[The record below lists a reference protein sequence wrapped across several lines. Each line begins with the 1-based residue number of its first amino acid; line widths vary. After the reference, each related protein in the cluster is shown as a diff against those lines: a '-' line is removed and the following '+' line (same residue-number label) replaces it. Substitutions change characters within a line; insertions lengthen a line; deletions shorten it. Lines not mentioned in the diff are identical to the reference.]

1 MSGALPNTFFNLTL
15 RRDIIKYYFA
25 ELSQKELKV
34 VKKKDIE
41 IVAAGHTCLDLIPAF
56 TIEGKVDKMTDVLV
70 PGKMINMGNCV
81 VVGGGP
87 VTNAGVSI
95 RRLGVKTEL
104 IGKIGNDDFG
114 KEILNWYE
122 EHEGHFKGIK
132 MVDGESTSYTIAICI
147 PGIDRFYLH
156 HCGAN
161 DTFGYDDMDFDLVQ
175 RSKLML
181 FGYPPWMKKIYENTG
196 RELTK
201 ILKKTKEL
209 RTTTAL
215 DLSLPDVNS
224 YAGQVNWKAILTDW
238 VPLSDIMVPSAEE
251 IFYFL
256 YKERFLEKKAK
267 LGPKESVLDHM
278 TVKDI
283 STLGKD
289 LIKMGAGV
297 AMVKCGHRG
306 LYIRTA
312 DKDRLKKLGAACC
325 KDLDNWANRELWF
338 PVYQEEKFVGALG
351 SGDSAIAGFL
361 SAFVRQHTIES
372 CLRYANAAGS
382 MNVTVPDGLT
392 WNKGFDD
399 LTKRIKASWKTKEL
413 KIDEKGWKKER
424 EFWVGPDNRGKWES

>member
-1 MSGALPNTFFNLTL
+1 MKNT
-15 RRDIIKYYFA
+15 
-25 ELSQKELKV
+25 
-34 VKKKDIE
+34 KDIE

-70 PGKMINMGNCV
+70 PGKMINMGKCV

-104 IGKIGNDDFG
+104 IGKIGDDDFG
-114 KEILNWYE
+114 KQILQWYE

-132 MVDGESTSYTIAICI
+132 MVEGESTSYTIAICI

-161 DTFGYDDMDFDLVQ
+161 DTFGYDDMDFDLVK

-181 FGYPPWMKKIYENTG
+181 FGYPPWMKKLYENTG
-196 RELTK
+196 AQLTK

-209 RTTTAL
+209 GTTTAL
-215 DLSLPDVNS
+215 DLSIPDVNS
-224 YAGQVNWKAILTDW
+224 PAGQVDWKAILDNW
-238 VPLSDIMVPSAEE
+238 VPLSDVMVPSAEE
-251 IFYFL
+251 VFFFL
-256 YKERFLEKKAK
+256 YKDKFLDIKAN
-267 LGPKESVLDHM
+267 LGPKDSVLDHM
-278 TVKDI
+278 TVADI
-283 STLGKD
+283 STLGSD
-289 LIKMGAGV
+289 LIEMGAAI

-312 DKDRLKKLGAACC
+312 GQDRLKKLGAAGCS
-325 KDLDNWANRELWF
+325 DLDNWANRELWF
-338 PVYQEEKFVGALG
+338 PVYEEEKFVGALG

-361 SAFVRQHTIES
+361 SAFVWGHTIES
-372 CLRYANAAGS
+372 SLRYANAAGS

-392 WNKGFDD
+392 WNKGFED
-399 LTKRIKASWKTKEL
+399 LTKRIEAGWKTKEL
-413 KIDEKGWKKER
+413 KIDEKGWKYER
-424 EFWVGPDNRGKWES
+424 DFWVGPDNRGKWES

>member
-1 MSGALPNTFFNLTL
+1 MGN
-15 RRDIIKYYFA
+15 
-25 ELSQKELKV
+25 
-34 VKKKDIE
+34 KKDIE
-41 IVAAGHTCLDLIPAF
+41 IVSAGHTCLDLIPAF
-56 TIEGKVDKMTDVLV
+56 TIEGTVDKMTDVLV
-70 PGKMINMGNCV
+70 PGKMINMGECV

-104 IGKIGNDDFG
+104 IGKVGDDDFG

-122 EHEGHFKGIK
+122 EHEGHFKGIH

-161 DTFGYDDMDFDLVQ
+161 DTFGYDDMDFDLVA

-181 FGYPPWMKKIYENTG
+181 FGYPPWMRKLYENTG
-196 RELTK
+196 AELTK

-209 RTTTAL
+209 GTTTVL
-215 DLSLPDVNS
+215 DLSLPDVDS
-224 YAGQVNWKAILTDW
+224 YAGQRNWKAILKDW
-238 VPLSDIMVPSAEE
+238 VPLSDMMVPSAEE

-256 YKERFLEKKAK
+256 YKEKFLEKKAK
-267 LGPKESVLDHM
+267 LGPKESVLDHL
-278 TVKDI
+278 TVKEI
-283 STLGKD
+283 STVGDD
-289 LIKMGAGV
+289 LIKMDSAI
-297 AMVKCGHRG
+297 AMVKCGNRG
-306 LYIRTA
+306 LYIRTS
-312 DKDRLKKLGAACC
+312 DKGRLKKLGAAGCS
-325 KDLDNWANRELWF
+325 DLENWANRELWF

-361 SAFVRQHTIES
+361 AAFVWGHTIES

-392 WNKGFDD
+392 WNKGFND
-399 LTKRIKASWKTKEL
+399 LTRRIKAGWKTKDM
-413 KIDEKGWKKER
+413 KINEAGWKKER
-424 EFWVGPDNRGKWES
+424 EFWVGPNNRGKWE

>member
-1 MSGALPNTFFNLTL
+1 MES
-15 RRDIIKYYFA
+15 
-25 ELSQKELKV
+25 
-34 VKKKDIE
+34 KKDIE
-41 IVAAGHTCLDLIPAF
+41 IVAAGHTCIDLIPAF
-56 TIEGKVDKMTDVLV
+56 TIGGKVDRMTDVLV
-70 PGKMINMGNCV
+70 PGKMINMGKCV
-81 VVGGGP
+81 VVAGGP

-114 KEILNWYE
+114 KEILRWYE
-122 EHEGHFKGIK
+122 EHEGHFKGIH

-181 FGYPPWMKKIYENTG
+181 FGYPPWMRRLYEDTG
-196 RELTK
+196 SELTK
-201 ILKKTKEL
+201 ILKKTKGL
-209 RTTTAL
+209 GTTTAL
-215 DLSLPDVNS
+215 DLSIPDVS
-224 YAGQVNWKAILTDW
+224 GYGDKIDWLAILKNW

-251 IFYFL
+251 LFYFL
-256 YKERFLEKKAK
+256 YKDRFLNKKAN
-267 LGPKESVLDHM
+267 LGPKEGVLDHM
-278 TVKDI
+278 TVNEV

-289 LIKMGAGV
+289 LINMGTAI

-306 LYIRTA
+306 LYVRTGGQ
-312 DKDRLKKLGAACC
+312 DRLKKLGAAGCSN
-325 KDLDNWANRELWF
+325 LENWANRELWH
-338 PVYQEEKFVGALG
+338 PVYKEEKFVGALG

-361 SAFVRQHTIES
+361 SAFVWNHTVES

-392 WNKGFDD
+392 WNRGFDD
-399 LTKRIKASWKTKEL
+399 LTERIESGWKTKDLGINE
-413 KIDEKGWKKER
+413 DGWKHER
-424 EFWVGPDNRGKWES
+424 GFLVGPNNLGKWES

>member
-1 MSGALPNTFFNLTL
+1 LFHEGL
-15 RRDIIKYYFA
+15 
-25 ELSQKELKV
+25 ELKH
-34 VKKKDIE
+34 KKNIE

-56 TIEGKVDKMTDVLV
+56 TIDGKVDKMTDVLV
-70 PGKMINMGNCV
+70 PGKMINMGQCV

-114 KEILNWYE
+114 REILSWYE
-122 EHEGHFKGIK
+122 EHEGHFKGIH

-161 DTFGYDDMDFDLVQ
+161 DTFGYDDMEFDLVQ

-181 FGYPPWMKKIYENTG
+181 FGYPPWMRKLYENTG
-196 RELTK
+196 AELTK
-201 ILKKTKEL
+201 ILEKTKEL
-209 RTTTAL
+209 NTTTAL
-215 DLSLPDVNS
+215 DLSLPDVDS
-224 YAGQVNWKAILTDW
+224 YAGKQNWKAILKDW

-256 YKERFLEKKAK
+256 YKEKFLEKKAK
-267 LGPKESVLDHM
+267 LSPKESVLDHM
-278 TVKDI
+278 TVREI
-283 STLGKD
+283 STLGND
-289 LIKMGAGV
+289 LIKMGSAI
-297 AMVKCGHRG
+297 AMIKCGHRG
-306 LYIRTA
+306 LYVRTA
-312 DKDRLKKLGAACC
+312 DKDRLEKLGEARCS
-325 KDLDNWANRELWF
+325 DLENWANRELWF
-338 PVYQEEKFVGALG
+338 PVYKEEKFVGALG

-361 SAFVRQHTIES
+361 SAFVWGHTIES

-392 WNKGFDD
+392 WNKGFAD
-399 LTKRIKASWKTKEL
+399 LTKRIESGWETKDL
-413 KIDEKGWKKER
+413 KIDGDGWKKER
-424 EFWVGPDNRGKWES
+424 GFWVGPDNRGKWES

>member
-1 MSGALPNTFFNLTL
+1 L
-15 RRDIIKYYFA
+15 
-25 ELSQKELKV
+25 
-34 VKKKDIE
+34 KKKDIE
-41 IVAAGHTCLDLIPAF
+41 IIAAGHTCLDLIPAF
-56 TIEGKVDKMTDVLV
+56 TIDGEVDKLTDVLV
-70 PGKMINMGNCV
+70 PGKMINMGQCV

-114 KEILNWYE
+114 KQILRWYE
-122 EHEGHFKGIK
+122 EHEGHFEGIK
-132 MVDGESTSYTIAICI
+132 VVDGESTSYTIAICI

-161 DTFGYDDMDFDLVQ
+161 NTFGFDDMNFNLVE

-181 FGYPPWMKKIYENTG
+181 FGYPPWMDKLYANTG
-196 RELTK
+196 AELTK

-209 RTTTAL
+209 ETTTAL
-215 DLSLPDVNS
+215 DLSIPDVNS
-224 YAGQVNWKAILTDW
+224 PAGQADWKAILKDW

-251 IFYFL
+251 LFYFL
-256 YKERFLEKKAK
+256 YKDDFLAKKAS
-267 LGPKESVLDHM
+267 LGAKEGVLDHM
-278 TVKDI
+278 TVKEI
-283 STLGKD
+283 STLGND
-289 LIKMGAGV
+289 LIEMGSAI

-306 LYIRTA
+306 LYVRTA
-312 DKDRLKKLGAACC
+312 GPDRLEKLGAAKCA
-325 KDLDNWANRELWF
+325 DPENWANRELWF
-338 PVYQEEKFVGALG
+338 PVYEEEKFVGALG

-361 SAFVRQHTIES
+361 SAFVWGHTIES

-399 LTKRIKASWKTKEL
+399 LTKRIEAGWKTKDL
-413 KIDEKGWKKER
+413 KIDENGWKYEHD
-424 EFWVGPDNRGKWES
+424 FWVGPDNSGKWES

>member
-1 MSGALPNTFFNLTL
+1 MN
-15 RRDIIKYYFA
+15 
-25 ELSQKELKV
+25 
-34 VKKKDIE
+34 KKNIE

-56 TIEGKVDKMTDVLV
+56 TIDGTVEKLTDVLV
-70 PGKMINMGNCV
+70 PGKMINMGDCV

-114 KEILNWYE
+114 KEIHNWYE

-161 DTFGYDDMDFDLVQ
+161 DTFGYDDMDFDLVK

-181 FGYPPWMKKIYENTG
+181 FGYPPWMSKIYENTG
-196 RELTK
+196 CELTR
-201 ILKKTKEL
+201 ILKETKDL
-209 RTTTAL
+209 GTTTAL

-224 YAGQVNWKAILTDW
+224 RAGQVDWKAILEAW

-256 YKERFLEKKAK
+256 YKEKFLEKKAE

-278 TVKDI
+278 TVSEI
-283 STLGKD
+283 SNLGRD
-289 LIKMGAGV
+289 LINMGTAI

-312 DKDRLKKLGAACC
+312 DRDRLKKLGAAGCS
-325 KDLDNWANRELWF
+325 DLDNWADRELWF
-338 PVYQEEKFVGALG
+338 PVYREEKFVGALG

-361 SAFVRQHTIES
+361 AAFVRGYTIES

-399 LTKRIKASWKTKEL
+399 LTKRIQSGWKTKEL
-413 KIDEKGWKKER
+413 MIDETGWKKER
-424 EFWVGPDNRGKWES
+424 EFWVGPDNLGKWESLTRKNGDKNDKEEQCEKRLVHQ

>member
-1 MSGALPNTFFNLTL
+1 LTAG
-15 RRDIIKYYFA
+15 YYTVSFA
-25 ELSQKELKV
+25 VLFYKEHKV
-34 VKKKDIE
+34 KSKKDIE

-56 TIEGKVDKMTDVLV
+56 TIKEKMEKLTDVLV
-70 PGKMINMGNCV
+70 PGKMINMGECV

-114 KEILNWYE
+114 KEILAWYE

-161 DTFGYDDMDFDLVQ
+161 DTFGYDDMDFDLVA

-196 RELTK
+196 AELTK

-209 RTTTAL
+209 GTTTAL

-267 LGPKESVLDHM
+267 LGAKESVLDHI

-283 STLGKD
+283 STLGSD
-289 LIKMGAGV
+289 LLKMGTAI

-312 DKDRLKKLGAACC
+312 DKDRLQKLGAAGC

-361 SAFVRQHTIES
+361 SAFVRDHTTES

-399 LTKRIKASWKTKEL
+399 LTRRIKAGWKTKDL
-413 KIDEKGWKKER
+413 KIDEAGWKKER
-424 EFWVGPDNRGKWES
+424 EFWVGPDNQGKWES

>member
-1 MSGALPNTFFNLTL
+1 LF
-15 RRDIIKYYFA
+15 Y
-25 ELSQKELKV
+25 KELKV
-34 VKKKDIE
+34 KNKRDLE

-56 TIEGKVDKMTDVLV
+56 TIEGTVDKMTDVLV
-70 PGKMINMGNCV
+70 PGKMINMGECV

-122 EHEGHFKGIK
+122 EHEGHFKGIH

-161 DTFGYDDMDFDLVQ
+161 DTFGYDDMDFSLVE
-175 RSKLML
+175 RAKLML
-181 FGYPPWMKKIYENTG
+181 FGYPPWMRKLYTNTG
-196 RELTK
+196 AELTK

-209 RTTTAL
+209 GTTTAL

-224 YAGQVNWKAILTDW
+224 PAGQVDWMAILNDW

-256 YKERFLEKKAK
+256 YKDKFLEKKAN

-278 TVKDI
+278 TVEEI
-283 STLGKD
+283 STLGGD
-289 LIKMGAGV
+289 LLEMGAAI

-306 LYIRTA
+306 LYVRTA
-312 DKDRLKKLGAACC
+312 GQDRLKKLGAAGCS
-325 KDLDNWANRELWF
+325 DFENWADRELWF
-338 PVYQEEKFVGALG
+338 PVYEEEKFVGALG

-361 SAFVRQHTIES
+361 SAFVWNHSIED
-372 CLRYANAAGS
+372 CLKYANAAGS

-399 LTKRIKASWKTKEL
+399 LTKRIKAGWKTKEL
-413 KIDEKGWKKER
+413 KIDEDGWKFER
-424 EFWVGPDNRGKWES
+424 GFWVGPNNQGKWES

>member
-1 MSGALPNTFFNLTL
+1 M
-15 RRDIIKYYFA
+15 
-25 ELSQKELKV
+25 EHE
-34 VKKKDIE
+34 KDIE

-70 PGKMINMGNCV
+70 PGKMINMGKCV

-104 IGKIGNDDFG
+104 IGKIGDDDFG

-122 EHEGHFKGIK
+122 EHEGHFTGIK
-132 MVDGESTSYTIAICI
+132 MVKGESTSYTIAICI

-181 FGYPPWMKKIYENTG
+181 FGYPPWMRKLYENTG
-196 RELTK
+196 AELTK

-209 RTTTAL
+209 GTTIAL
-215 DLSLPDVNS
+215 DLSLPDPDGYGDKIDWFSIVE
-224 YAGQVNWKAILTDW
+224 NWI
-238 VPLSDIMVPSAEE
+238 PLSDIMVPSAEE

-256 YKERFLEKKAK
+256 YKDKFLEKKAS
-267 LGPKESVLDHM
+267 LGHKETVLDNM
-278 TVKDI
+278 SVKEISDI
-283 STLGKD
+283 GKD
-289 LIKMGAGV
+289 LIEMGTAI
-297 AMVKCGHRG
+297 AMVKCGNRG

-312 DKDRLKKLGAACC
+312 GKDRLSQLGAAGCS
-325 KDLDNWANRELWF
+325 DLENWVNRELWF
-338 PVYQEEKFVGALG
+338 PVYEEEKFVGALG

-361 SAFVRQHTIES
+361 SAFVWGHTIES

-399 LTKRIKASWKTKEL
+399 LTRRIKAGWKTKEM
-413 KIDEKGWKKER
+413 KITEAGWKKER
-424 EFWVGPDNRGKWES
+424 EFWVGPDN

>member
-1 MSGALPNTFFNLTL
+1 MEN
-15 RRDIIKYYFA
+15 
-25 ELSQKELKV
+25 
-34 VKKKDIE
+34 KKDIE

-56 TIEGKVDKMTDVLV
+56 TIEEKVDKMTDVLV
-70 PGKMINMGNCV
+70 PGKMINMGECV

-114 KEILNWYE
+114 KQILRWYE
-122 EHEGHFKGIK
+122 EYEGHFEGIQV
-132 MVDGESTSYTIAICI
+132 VDGESTSYTIAICI

-161 DTFGYDDMDFDLVQ
+161 DTFGYDDMNFDLVQ

-181 FGYPPWMKKIYENTG
+181 FGYPPWMAKLYENKG
-196 RELTK
+196 NELTR
-201 ILKKTKEL
+201 ILKKTKESG
-209 RTTTAL
+209 TTTAL

-224 YAGQVNWKAILTDW
+224 RAGQIDWLTILNNWIPLT
-238 VPLSDIMVPSAEE
+238 DIMVPSAEE

-256 YKERFLEKKAK
+256 YKDKFLKKKAN

-278 TVKDI
+278 TVSEI
-283 STLGKD
+283 SELGND
-289 LIKMGAGV
+289 LIKMGTAI
-297 AMVKCGHRG
+297 AMIKCGHRG

-312 DKDRLKKLGAACC
+312 NIDRLKKLGAAGCA
-325 KDLDNWANRELWF
+325 DFENWANRELWF
-338 PVYQEEKFVGALG
+338 PVYEEEKFVGALG

-361 SAFVRQHTIES
+361 AAFVWGHTVES
-372 CLRYANAAGS
+372 CLKYANAAGS
-382 MNVTVPDGLT
+382 MNVTVPDGLS

-399 LTKRIKASWKTKEL
+399 LTKRINAGWKTKDL
-413 KIDEKGWKKER
+413 KIDDKGWKLER
-424 EFWVGPDNRGKWES
+424 GFWVGPNNLGKWES

>member
-1 MSGALPNTFFNLTL
+1 L
-15 RRDIIKYYFA
+15 D
-25 ELSQKELKV
+25 QKGTNS
-34 VKKKDIE
+34 KDIE

-56 TIEGKVDKMTDVLV
+56 RIDGNVDQLTDVLV
-70 PGKMINMGNCV
+70 PGKMIDMGDCV
-81 VVGGGP
+81 VVAGGP

-104 IGKIGNDDFG
+104 IGKVGNDDFG

-122 EHEGHFKGIK
+122 EHEGHFTGIK
-132 MVDGESTSYTIAICI
+132 MVDGESTSYTIAVCI

-175 RSKLML
+175 RSRLML
-181 FGYPPWMKKIYENTG
+181 FGYPPWMKKLYAGTG
-196 RELTK
+196 RELTR

-209 RTTTAL
+209 GTTTAL
-215 DLSLPDVNS
+215 DLSLPDVDG
-224 YAGQVNWKAILTDW
+224 YAGQVDWFAILKEW
-238 VPLSDIMVPSAEE
+238 VPFSDIMVPSAEE

-256 YKERFLEKKAK
+256 HRERFLEKKAK
-267 LGPKESVLDHM
+267 LGPKESVLDHLS
-278 TVKDI
+278 VEEI
-283 STLGKD
+283 STLGSE
-289 LIKMGAGV
+289 LIDMGAAI

-306 LYIRTA
+306 LYVKTA
-312 DKDRLKKLGAACC
+312 GKDRLNKMGAAGCS
-325 KDLDNWANRELWF
+325 DLENWANRELWF
-338 PVYQEEKFVGALG
+338 PVYQEERFVGALG

-361 SAFVRQHTIES
+361 SAFVWNHTIES

-399 LTKRIKASWKTKEL
+399 LTKRIRAGWKTKET
-413 KIDEKGWKKER
+413 KIDEPGWRYER
-424 EFWVGPDNRGKWES
+424 GFWVGPGNRGKWES

>member
-1 MSGALPNTFFNLTL
+1 MKNT
-15 RRDIIKYYFA
+15 
-25 ELSQKELKV
+25 
-34 VKKKDIE
+34 KDIE

-70 PGKMINMGNCV
+70 PGKMINMGPCV

-114 KEILNWYE
+114 KEILGWYE

-132 MVDGESTSYTIAICI
+132 MVEGESTSYTIAICI

-161 DTFGYDDMDFDLVQ
+161 DTFGYDDMDFDLVE

-181 FGYPPWMKKIYENTG
+181 FGYPPWMKTLYENTG
-196 RELTK
+196 EQLTK

-209 RTTTAL
+209 GTTTAL

-224 YAGQVNWKAILTDW
+224 YAGQVDWKAILEKW
-238 VPLSDIMVPSAEE
+238 IPLSDIMVPSAEE

-256 YKERFLEKKAK
+256 YKDKFLEKKAK

-278 TVKDI
+278 TVKEI
-283 STLGKD
+283 STLGND
-289 LIKMGAGV
+289 LIEMGAAI

-312 DKDRLKKLGAACC
+312 GQDRLGKLGAAGCT
-325 KDLDNWANRELWF
+325 DSGNWSNRELWH

-361 SAFVRQHTIES
+361 SAFVWGHTIES
-372 CLRYANAAGS
+372 CMRYANAAGS

-399 LTKRIKASWKTKEL
+399 LTKRIEAGWKTKDME
-413 KIDEKGWKKER
+413 IDEDGWKYER
-424 EFWVGPDNRGKWES
+424 DFWVGPDNQGKWES

>member
-1 MSGALPNTFFNLTL
+1 M
-15 RRDIIKYYFA
+15 
-25 ELSQKELKV
+25 
-34 VKKKDIE
+34 KKKDLE

-56 TIEGKVDKMTDVLV
+56 TIDGKVEHMTDVLV
-70 PGKMINMGNCV
+70 PGKMINMGKCV

-104 IGKIGNDDFG
+104 IGKIGEDDFG

-132 MVDGESTSYTIAICI
+132 MVKGESTSYTIAICI

-181 FGYPPWMKKIYENTG
+181 FGYPPWMKKLYERTG
-196 RELTK
+196 VELTK

-209 RTTTAL
+209 GTTTAL

-224 YAGQVNWKAILTDW
+224 PAGQVDWKAILNAW
-238 VPLSDIMVPSAEE
+238 VPLTDIMVPSAEE
-251 IFYFL
+251 LFYFL
-256 YKERFLEKKAK
+256 YKPEFLEKRAK
-267 LGPKESVLDHM
+267 LVARESVLDHM
-278 TVKDI
+278 SVKEI
-283 STLGKD
+283 STLGND
-289 LIKMGAGV
+289 LLKLGTAI

-306 LYIRTA
+306 LYVRTA
-312 DKDRLKKLGAACC
+312 GKDRLKQLGAAGCA
-325 KDLDNWANRELWF
+325 DLDNWASRELWF

-361 SAFVRQHTIES
+361 SGFVRGLTLES

-382 MNVTVPDGLT
+382 MNVTVPDGLS
-392 WNKGFDD
+392 WNRGFDD
-399 LTKRIKASWKTKEL
+399 LTRRIQGGWQTKEL
-413 KIDEKGWKKER
+413 KIDEKGWKQER

>member
-1 MSGALPNTFFNLTL
+1 MAN
-15 RRDIIKYYFA
+15 
-25 ELSQKELKV
+25 
-34 VKKKDIE
+34 KKDIE

-56 TIEGKVDKMTDVLV
+56 TIEEEVDNLTDVLV
-70 PGKMINMGNCV
+70 PGKMINMGKCV

-104 IGKIGNDDFG
+104 IGKVGNDDFG

-161 DTFGYDDMDFDLVQ
+161 DTFCYSDMDFDLVQ

-181 FGYPPWMKKIYENTG
+181 FGYPPWMRKLYENTG
-196 RELTK
+196 AELTR

-209 RTTTAL
+209 GTTTAL

-224 YAGQVNWKAILTDW
+224 PAGQVNWLAILKDW
-238 VPLSDIMVPSAEE
+238 IPLTDIMVPSAEE

-256 YKERFLEKKAK
+256 YKEKFLEKKAN
-267 LGPKESVLDHM
+267 LGPKEGVLDHM
-278 TVKDI
+278 TVKEI
-283 STLGKD
+283 SNVGSD
-289 LIKMGAGV
+289 LIEMGTAI

-306 LYIRTA
+306 LYVRTA
-312 DKDRLKKLGAACC
+312 EQGRLKKLGSAGCA
-325 KDLDNWANRELWF
+325 DIENWANRELWF

-361 SAFVRQHTIES
+361 SAFVWGHTIES
-372 CLRYANAAGS
+372 SLRYANAAGS

-399 LTKRIKASWKTKEL
+399 LTRRIESGWKTKDL
-413 KIDEKGWKKER
+413 KIDEVGWKYER
-424 EFWVGPDNRGKWES
+424 GFWVGPNNRGK

>member
-1 MSGALPNTFFNLTL
+1 MEN
-15 RRDIIKYYFA
+15 
-25 ELSQKELKV
+25 
-34 VKKKDIE
+34 KKDIE

-56 TIEGKVDKMTDVLV
+56 TIEEKVDNMTDVLV
-70 PGKMINMGNCV
+70 PGKMINMGKCV

-104 IGKIGNDDFG
+104 IGKVGNDDFG
-114 KEILNWYE
+114 KQILQWYE
-122 EHEGHFKGIK
+122 EYEGHFEGIQV
-132 MVDGESTSYTIAICI
+132 VDGESTSYTIAICI

-161 DTFGYDDMDFDLVQ
+161 DTFGYDDMNFDLVR

-181 FGYPPWMKKIYENTG
+181 FGYPPWMAKLYENKG
-196 RELTK
+196 NELTK

-209 RTTTAL
+209 GTTTVL

-224 YAGQVNWKAILTDW
+224 RAGQIDWLTILNDW
-238 VPLSDIMVPSAEE
+238 IPLTDIMVPSAEE

-256 YKERFLEKKAK
+256 YKDKFLKKKAN

-278 TVKDI
+278 TVNEI
-283 STLGKD
+283 SEIGND
-289 LIKMGAGV
+289 LIKMGTAI

-312 DKDRLKKLGAACC
+312 NTDRLKKLGEAGCD
-325 KDLDNWANRELWF
+325 DLENWANRELWF
-338 PVYQEEKFVGALG
+338 PVYEEEKFVGALG

-361 SAFVRQHTIES
+361 AAFVWGRTIES
-372 CLRYANAAGS
+372 CLKYANAAGS
-382 MNVTVPDGLT
+382 MNVTVPDGLS

-399 LTKRIKASWKTKEL
+399 LTKRIRVGWKTKDL
-413 KIDEKGWKKER
+413 KIDEKGWKYER
-424 EFWVGPDNRGKWES
+424 GFWAGPNNLGKWES

>member
-1 MSGALPNTFFNLTL
+1 MEN
-15 RRDIIKYYFA
+15 
-25 ELSQKELKV
+25 
-34 VKKKDIE
+34 KKDIE

-56 TIEGKVDKMTDVLV
+56 TIEEKVDNMTDVLV
-70 PGKMINMGNCV
+70 PGKMINMGKCV

-104 IGKIGNDDFG
+104 IGKVGNDDFG
-114 KEILNWYE
+114 QQILRWYE
-122 EHEGHFKGIK
+122 EYEGHFEGIHT
-132 MVDGESTSYTIAICI
+132 VDGESTSYTIAVCI

-161 DTFGYDDMDFDLVQ
+161 DTFGYDDMNFDLVR

-181 FGYPPWMKKIYENTG
+181 FGYPPWMAKLYENKG
-196 RELTK
+196 NELTR

-209 RTTTAL
+209 GTTTVL

-224 YAGQVNWKAILTDW
+224 RAGQIDWMAILNDW
-238 VPLSDIMVPSAEE
+238 VPQTDIMVPSAEE

-256 YKERFLEKKAK
+256 YKDKFLKKKAN

-278 TVKDI
+278 TVSEI
-283 STLGKD
+283 SEMGDD
-289 LIKMGAGV
+289 LIKMGTAI
-297 AMVKCGHRG
+297 AMIKCGHRG

-312 DKDRLKKLGAACC
+312 GIDRLKKLGAAGCA
-325 KDLDNWANRELWF
+325 DLENWANRELWF
-338 PVYQEEKFVGALG
+338 PVYEEEKFVGALG

-361 SAFVRQHTIES
+361 AAFVWDHTIES
-372 CLRYANAAGS
+372 CLKYANAAGS
-382 MNVTVPDGLT
+382 MNVTVPDGLS

-399 LTKRIKASWKTKEL
+399 LTKRIKAGWKTKDL
-413 KIDEKGWKKER
+413 KINDNGWKYER
-424 EFWVGPDNRGKWES
+424 GFWVGPNNIGKWE

>member
-1 MSGALPNTFFNLTL
+1 MAS
-15 RRDIIKYYFA
+15 
-25 ELSQKELKV
+25 
-34 VKKKDIE
+34 KKDLE

-56 TIEGKVDKMTDVLV
+56 TIEGKVDKMTDILV
-70 PGKMINMGNCV
+70 PGKMINMGKCV

-104 IGKIGNDDFG
+104 IGKIGDDDFG

-122 EHEGHFKGIK
+122 EHEGYFKGIK
-132 MVDGESTSYTIAICI
+132 MAEGESTSYTIAICI

-161 DTFGYDDMDFDLVQ
+161 DTFGYDDMDFDIVQ

-181 FGYPPWMKKIYENTG
+181 FGYPPWMRKLYENTG
-196 RELTK
+196 AELTK

-209 RTTTAL
+209 GTTTAL
-215 DLSLPDVNS
+215 DLSLPDVDGYGDS
-224 YAGQVNWKAILTDW
+224 IDWYSIIKNWI
-238 VPLSDIMVPSAEE
+238 PLSDIMVPSAEE

-256 YKERFLEKKAK
+256 YKKKFLEKKAN
-267 LGPKESVLDHM
+267 LGHKETVLDNM
-278 TVKDI
+278 TVKEISDI
-283 STLGKD
+283 GRD
-289 LIKMGAGV
+289 LIDMGSAI
-297 AMVKCGHRG
+297 AMVKCGNRG

-312 DKDRLKKLGAACC
+312 GKDRLSKLGAAGCS
-325 KDLDNWANRELWF
+325 DLDNWAHRELWF

-361 SAFVRQHTIES
+361 SAFVWGHTIES

-399 LTKRIKASWKTKEL
+399 LTRRIKAGWKTKDV
-413 KIDEKGWKKER
+413 KIEEKGWEKER
-424 EFWVGPDNRGKWES
+424 EFWVGPDNHGKWES

>member
-1 MSGALPNTFFNLTL
+1 L
-15 RRDIIKYYFA
+15 RIFY
-25 ELSQKELKV
+25 EEHKV
-34 VKKKDIE
+34 KNKKDIE

-56 TIEGKVDKMTDVLV
+56 TIDGKVDKMTDVLV
-70 PGKMINMGNCV
+70 PGKMINMGQCV

-104 IGKIGNDDFG
+104 IGKVGDDDFG
-114 KEILNWYE
+114 NQIIRWYE

-132 MVDGESTSYTIAICI
+132 MVEGESTSYTIAICI

-161 DTFGYDDMDFDLVQ
+161 DTFGYDDMDFDLVG
-175 RSKLML
+175 RAKLML
-181 FGYPPWMKKIYENTG
+181 FGYPPWMRKLYENTG
-196 RELTK
+196 AELTK

-209 RTTTAL
+209 ETTTAL

-224 YAGQVNWKAILTDW
+224 YAGQRDWKAILKNW

-251 IFYFL
+251 IFYFI
-256 YKERFLEKKAK
+256 YKEKYILEKKAK
-267 LGPKESVLDHM
+267 LGPKESVLDHL
-278 TVKDI
+278 TVKEI
-283 STLGKD
+283 STVGND
-289 LIKMGAGV
+289 LIEMGTAI

-306 LYIRTA
+306 LYVRTA
-312 DKDRLKKLGAACC
+312 DKDRLKKLGAAGCS
-325 KDLDNWANRELWF
+325 DLENWANRELWF

-361 SAFVRQHTIES
+361 SAFVWNHTIES

-399 LTKRIKASWKTKEL
+399 LTKRIELGWKTKDL
-413 KIDEKGWKKER
+413 KIDENGWKKKC

>member
-1 MSGALPNTFFNLTL
+1 ME
-15 RRDIIKYYFA
+15 D
-25 ELSQKELKV
+25 
-34 VKKKDIE
+34 KKDLD

-70 PGKMINMGNCV
+70 PGKMINMGECV

-104 IGKIGNDDFG
+104 IGKVGDDDFG
-114 KEILNWYE
+114 KQILAWYE
-122 EHEGHFKGIK
+122 EYEGHFKGIK
-132 MVDGESTSYTIAICI
+132 MVEGESTSYTIAICI

-161 DTFGYDDMDFDLVQ
+161 NTFGYDDMDFDLVK

-181 FGYPPWMKKIYENTG
+181 FGYPPWMKKIYDNTG
-196 RELTK
+196 AELTK

-209 RTTTAL
+209 GTTTAL

-224 YAGQVNWKAILTDW
+224 PAGQVDWKAILTDW
-238 VPLSDIMVPSAEE
+238 VPLSDVMVPSAEE

-256 YKERFLEKKAK
+256 YKEKFLEKKAQ

-283 STLGKD
+283 SALGKD
-289 LIKMGAGV
+289 LINMGTAM

-312 DKDRLKKLGAACC
+312 GEDRLKQLGAAGC
-325 KDLDNWANRELWF
+325 KDIENWANRELWF
-338 PVYQEEKFVGALG
+338 PVYREEKFVGALG

-361 SAFVRQHTIES
+361 SAFVREHTIES

-392 WNKGFDD
+392 WNKGFED
-399 LTKRIKASWKTKEL
+399 LTKRIEAGWQTKDLQIE
-413 KIDEKGWKKER
+413 EPGWKKEGQ
-424 EFWVGPDNRGKWES
+424 FWAGPDNRGQPR